1 MADPAD
7 LRATEPAVP
16 HGNCCTPYIAVLRSR
31 MRSQRAYPLSF
42 GADLLSSL
50 LIGMVEF
57 AEVWV
62 IYHNVHVLG
71 GLNMNAMLLLF
82 GLSNLTFALAQL
94 AVGHTDTLPTYIR
107 MGTLDAF
114 HLRPQPLLLQLIT
127 SDVSL
132 RRLARATVAG
142 AVFGTGLVVNDIA
155 WTARTFT
162 LLGISLLAGVAIFAG
177 LFVCAAGLQFFLIDG
192 SELTNSFTYGGSFAS
207 QQPASVFSRPLT
219 LVFGFAVPVAF
230 VAYLPTIALLGL
242 PGPAWLPAALAWA
255 TPVAALWIWVLAL
268 MCWRTGVRHYQGGG
282 G

>member
-1 MADPAD
+1 MAYGNW
-7 LRATEPAVP
+7 LR
-16 HGNCCTPYIAVLRSR
+16 PYAAVLRSR

-42 GADLLSSL
+42 AADLLSSL

-62 IYHNVHVLG
+62 IYHNARVLG
-71 GLNMNAMLLLF
+71 GLDLDAMLLLF
-82 GLSNLTFALAQL
+82 GMSNLAFALAQIM
-94 AVGHTDTLPTYIR
+94 VGHTDTLPTYIR
-107 MGTLDAF
+107 TGTLDAF

-132 RRLARATVAG
+132 RRLARAGVAA
-142 AVFGTGLVVNDIA
+142 AVLSTGLVVNDID
-155 WTARTFT
+155 WTAATFI
-162 LLGISLLAGVAIFAG
+162 LLLLSLVTGVAIFAG

-207 QQPASVFSRPLT
+207 QQPSSVFSSPMKL
-219 LVFGFAVPVAF
+219 LFGFAVPVAF

-242 PGPAWLPAALAWA
+242 PGPAWLPSALAWA
-255 TPVAALWIWVLAL
+255 TPIAALWIWILAL
-268 MCWRTGVRHYQGGG
+268 TCWKVGVRHYQGGG